1 MKRFIAILLAAG
13 MTISALSGC
22 GTQPSPSPG
31 APTAP
36 AGSEEVPQTS
46 ESANTGAKKFD
57 GTVLHMIAEQ
67 QTPTVALEK
76 QLDAFKEATGIEV
89 VLEMGPFDSVVQ
101 KVTLAMQSGTGEYD
115 IIATPYQFLG
125 NLVVN
130 NYVQPL
136 EPLMNNPELSII
148 EDFNKDDIIKGM
160 WDASGKWKDSVYGI
174 PANSC
179 IMHLAYRKDLFD
191 NEEEKAAFKAK
202 YGYDLAVPLN
212 WDTYKDTA
220 EFFTRKSGEKLAGE
234 NLSQDFF
241 GVSMSGK
248 RHDATTCEWL
258 NYAWSFGGG
267 VFDDQGNIIIGNEK
281 NIAALEYYNNLQKY
295 APPGIANKTWDEQT
309 TDMQQGI
316 AAMAIIFNDCLPA
329 IEDASESKVSGKM
342 GYGAVPIGE
351 KPAAHYGAW
360 SYFIPS
366 KSKNP
371 EAAWVFLQ
379 WFNTPEVQ
387 KNLALD
393 GAFPNLESLYT
404 DPELNKLP
412 YWLATMEAYKI
423 STTRP
428 RIPEWN
434 AMNEEL
440 MLQISNAL
448 AGQTTPADALTAT
461 QKAYEELLAGQL
473 PVTYQ

>member
-1 MKRFIAILLAAG
+1 MRRKLAAILATAVLA
-13 MTISALSGC
+13 SALSAC
-22 GTQPSPSPG
+22 GGAQQPAASEAPG
-31 APTAP
+31 AAP
-36 AGSEEVPQTS
+36 AAS
-46 ESANTGAKKFD
+46 SADAGTGEGEKMFE

-76 QLDAFKEATGIEV
+76 QLPAFKEKTGIEV

-101 KVTLAMQSGTGEYD
+101 KITLAMQSGSTEYD

-130 NYVQPL
+130 DYVQPL
-136 EPLMNNPELSII
+136 EPLMNNPELRVIPEYDES
-148 EDFNKDDIIKGM
+148 DIIKGM
-160 WDASGKWKDSVYGI
+160 WDASGKWKDAVYGV

-179 IMHLAYRKDLFD
+179 IMHLAYRKDLFESAD
-191 NEEEKAAFKAK
+191 EQAAFQEQ
-202 YGYDLAVPLN
+202 YGYDLAVPTD
-212 WDTYKDTA
+212 WDKYRDVA
-220 EFFTRKSGEKLAGE
+220 AFFTRKSGETLAGE
-234 NLSQDFF
+234 TLAQDFF

-267 VFDDQGNIIIGNEK
+267 IFDDEGNLAIAGEK
-281 NIAALEYYNNLQKY
+281 SVAALEYYSDLQAF

-316 AAMAIIFNDCLPA
+316 AAMAIIFNDNLPA
-329 IEDASESKVSGKM
+329 IENPEQSRVHGKM
-342 GYGAVPIGE
+342 GYGAVPVGE
-351 KPAAHYGAW
+351 RAAAHYGAW
-360 SYFIPS
+360 SYFIPTRS
-366 KSKNP
+366 QNP

-393 GAFPNLESLYT
+393 GAFPNLESTYN
-404 DPELNKLP
+404 DPDLNALP
-412 YWLATMEAYKI
+412 YWQATMEAYKI

-440 MLQISNAL
+440 MLQISNVL
-448 AGQTTPADALTAT
+448 AGQSTAKDALEAA
-461 QKAYEELLAGQL
+461 QKSYEELLAGQL

>member
-1 MKRFIAILLAAG
+1 MRKTFIMILTVVLI
-13 MTISALSGC
+13 TVVSGAC
-22 GTQPSPSPG
+22 G
-31 APTAP
+31 AP
-36 AGSEEVPQTS
+36 
-46 ESANTGAKKFD
+46 SASASARKFE

-76 QLDAFKEATGIEV
+76 QLQAFKDKTGIEV
-89 VLEMGPFDSVVQ
+89 LLEMGPFDNVVQ
-101 KVTLAMQSGTGEYD
+101 KVTIAMQSGSGEYD

-130 NYVQPL
+130 GYIQPL
-136 EPLMNNPELSII
+136 EPLMNNPDLRII
-148 EDFNKDDIIKGM
+148 PEYDENDVIKGM
-160 WDASGKWKDSVYGI
+160 WDASGKWKDKVYGVS
-174 PANSC
+174 ANSC
-179 IMHLAYRKDLFD
+179 IMFFAYRKDIFD
-191 NEEEKAAFKAK
+191 NAEEQAAFKAK

-212 WDTYKDTA
+212 WNTYRDIA
-220 EFFTRKSGEKLAGE
+220 EFFTRKAGETLMGEKI
-234 NLSQDFF
+234 SQDFY

-267 VFDDQGNIIIGNEK
+267 VFDENGNVIIGNDK
-281 NIAALEYYNNLQKY
+281 NVAALEYYKNLEPF

-316 AAMAIIFNDCLPA
+316 AAMAIIFNDCVPA
-329 IEDASESKVSGKM
+329 IEDPEESRVVGKM
-342 GYGAVPIGE
+342 AYGAIPVGE
-351 KPAAHYGAW
+351 KPVAHYGAW
-360 SYFIPS
+360 SYFIPTKS
-366 KSKNP
+366 KSP

-387 KNLALD
+387 KVLAMD
-393 GAFPNLESLYT
+393 GAFPNLVSTYN
-404 DPELNKLP
+404 DPDLNALP
-412 YWLATMEAYKI
+412 YWKATMDAYEI

-448 AGQTTPADALTAT
+448 TGQITPANALAET
-461 QKAYEELLAGQL
+461 QKVYEELLAGQL